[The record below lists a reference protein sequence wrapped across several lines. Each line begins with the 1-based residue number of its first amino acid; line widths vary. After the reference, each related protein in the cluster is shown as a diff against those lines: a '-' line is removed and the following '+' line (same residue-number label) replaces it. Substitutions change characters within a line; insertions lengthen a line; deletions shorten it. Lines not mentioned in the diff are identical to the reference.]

1 MSQAEMV
8 LELTNL
14 LADQNT
20 WGVPSNDPPHHVP
33 PETVEQDEASSSELF
48 TALMLS
54 ESGQNDVAA
63 NVELQAEQADAE
75 SEEIREEEDVENGS
89 LAVTDEVEEYT
100 INGDTSQGDADDGND
115 DDDDAES
122 PAMDVEES
130 DEQSE
135 DDVDEDSE
143 DVDEEAEGQPA
154 ERSAGRKFSLELIVL
169 YFANGKFAASELG
182 LLLDLHR
189 PFNDS
194 LHLRISKVKIHVLI
208 QKHYV
213 HTCCIL

>member
-20 WGVPSNDPPHHVP
+20 WGVPSDDPPHHVP

-122 PAMDVEES
+122 PTMDVEDS

-135 DDVDEDSE
+135 DDVDEDS
-143 DVDEEAEGQPA
+143 DDGDEEEEGQPDNDTA
-154 ERSAGRKFSLELIVL
+154 ERSAGRTFSLELIVL
-169 YFANGKFAASELG
+169 YFANGTYAASKLG

-189 PFNDS
+189 LFNDN
-194 LHLRISKVKIHVLI
+194 LHMQISNVKTR
-208 QKHYV
+208 QFMY
-213 HTCCIL
+213 

>member
-20 WGVPSNDPPHHVP
+20 WGVPSDDPPHHVP

-122 PAMDVEES
+122 PAMDVEDS

-135 DDVDEDSE
+135 DDVDEDS
-143 DVDEEAEGQPA
+143 DDGDEEEEGQPDNDTA
-154 ERSAGRKFSLELIVL
+154 ERSAGRTFSLELIVL
-169 YFANGKFAASELG
+169 YFANGTSAASKLG

-194 LHLRISKVKIHVLI
+194 LHANFK
-208 QKHYV
+208 
-213 HTCCIL
+213 C